1 MARTVKELAAKPD
14 SLSSL
19 PEPAR
24 AHTHMHSHTHTLTYM
39 HTGRPQ
45 TISLNPGLS
54 GSGESALFQLFILH
68 LPLWRPTFLPQEI

>member
-39 HTGRPQ
+39 HTGKDSVLGPMGNYRPRCC
-45 TISLNPGLS
+45 IIKSSPKS
-54 GSGESALFQLFILH
+54 SHRS
-68 LPLWRPTFLPQEI
+68 